1 MALSI
6 KFKRILEIALA
17 DRAYSAAFANLLDQP
32 SHVLVQVK
40 IATGAAAPAGFAA
53 ALKVGDLVEAIDVS
67 TGVVSAAVCVTAGT
81 LPTLAPALTP
91 AAGDVFKAIRAKLS
105 IV

>member
-1 MALSI
+1 MALST

-17 DRAYSAAFANLLDQP
+17 DRVYGAALANIIDA
-32 SHVLVQVK
+32 SHKIAQIK

-53 ALKVGDLVEAIDVS
+53 LLLPGDLVEAVDVS
-67 TGVVSAAVCVTAGT
+67 TGVVCSGVCLVKGA

-91 AAGDVFKAIRAKLS
+91 AAGDVFKAYRANQT
-105 IV
+105 I